1 MEKIPGLIISQHN
14 NSRRIVNIDLEN
26 EVIEKV
32 IFPFNKFHLT
42 AL

>member
-14 NSRRIVNIDLEN
+14 NSKRIVNIDLEN
-26 EVIEKV
+26 EVIEKL
-32 IFPFNKFHLT
+32 IFPFNKFDLT